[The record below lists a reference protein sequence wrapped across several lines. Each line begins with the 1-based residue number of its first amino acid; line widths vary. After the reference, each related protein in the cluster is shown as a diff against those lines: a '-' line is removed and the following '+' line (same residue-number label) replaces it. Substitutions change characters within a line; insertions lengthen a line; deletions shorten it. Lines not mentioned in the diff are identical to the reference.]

1 MAKRI
6 LINFVNNLFCCIK
19 LGTSVQPSCT
29 DVLSKQHRKQS
40 LETYKT
46 IRKRFLIVFF
56 RPFQKNTAFGRLRVV
71 VYVLKLCFLCCSR
84 RTSVQLGCTLVPNFI
99 QQNKL
104 LTKLIKILLAILT
117 QNFRNS
123 LDFFTK
129 KKTIKVVNFDP
140 FVLYLKIIHC
150 STNFSHRPQMM

>member
-1 MAKRI
+1 MLYKIGHTR
-6 LINFVNNLFCCIK
+6 
-19 LGTSVQPSCT
+19 VQPSCT
-29 DVLSKQHRKQS
+29 DVLLEQHRKQS
-40 LETYKT
+40 LRTYT
-46 IRKRFLIVFF
+46 TTRKRPKAVFF
-56 RPFQKNTAFGRLRVV
+56 WKGLKNTIKKRLRIVL
-71 VYVLKLCFLCCSR
+71 YVSKLCFLRCFG
-84 RTSVQLGCTLVPNFI
+84 RTSVQLGCTLVLNFI

>member
-19 LGTSVQPSCT
+19 LSTSVQPSCT
-29 DVLSKQHRKQS
+29 DVLPKQRRKQS

-71 VYVLKLCFLCCSR
+71 VYVLKLCFLRCSR

-104 LTKLIKILLAILT
+104 LTKLIKILLA
-117 QNFRNS
+117 NFDYKIS
-123 LDFFTK
+123 ESDLYFFTK
-129 KKTIKVVNFDP
+129 KK
-140 FVLYLKIIHC
+140 
-150 STNFSHRPQMM
+150 Q

>member
-1 MAKRI
+1 M
-6 LINFVNNLFCCIK
+6 K
-19 LGTSVQPSCT
+19 LGTRVQSSCT
-29 DVLSKQHRKQS
+29 DVLPKQLRKQS

-129 KKTIKVVNFDP
+129 KKPIKVVDFDT

-150 STNFSHRPQMM
+150 STNFSHRSRMT

>member
-19 LGTSVQPSCT
+19 LGNSVQPSCT
-29 DVLSKQHRKQS
+29 DVLLEQHRKQS

-117 QNFRNS
+117 TKFQNLTCIFS
-123 LDFFTK
+123 PK
-129 KKTIKVVNFDP
+129 KNNKSCQ
-140 FVLYLKIIHC
+140 L
-150 STNFSHRPQMM
+150 